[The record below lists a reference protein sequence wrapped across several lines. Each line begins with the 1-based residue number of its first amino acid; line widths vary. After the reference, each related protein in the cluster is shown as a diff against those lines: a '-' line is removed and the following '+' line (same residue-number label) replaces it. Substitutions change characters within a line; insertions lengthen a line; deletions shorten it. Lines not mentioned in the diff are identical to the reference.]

1 MFYKWPQGFIHS
13 QMFQTELYAIFL
25 DLFKRIFFFSLY
37 AVFILFPELENLE
50 FLFPMFIQLNLL
62 ITSEVDY
69 IFILPTWNCS
79 SFPKYFR
86 ALCFCTWCYLEGRI
100 VLSVWLTSLILC
112 ALSQMSTSILCNTLP
127 CTPTAILS
135 FLWYSGILI
144 YLFPG
149 MSDTGDCES
158 FRMSLKHLYISPMVW
173 NVLHIRQVF
182 NNCGMN
188 ECKNE

>member
-1 MFYKWPQGFIHS
+1 
-13 QMFQTELYAIFL
+13 MFQTELYAIFL
-25 DLFKRIFFFSLY
+25 DLFKHIYIYIFLLY
-37 AVFILFPELENLE
+37 AVFILFPELEYLE

-86 ALCFCTWCYLEGRI
+86 TLCFCTWCYLEGRI
-100 VLSVWLTSLILC
+100 VLSVWPTSLIRC

-144 YLFPG
+144 YLFLG
-149 MSDTGDCES
+149 MSDTGDCEILQNRECLLNI
-158 FRMSLKHLYISPMVW
+158 FISHPW
-173 NVLHIRQVF
+173 
-182 NNCGMN
+182 CGM
-188 ECKNE
+188 CFI